1 MLDIRFSQ
9 PGFVV
14 KKQIELMGIAI
25 AAGLI
30 VSAPPAFAA
39 RVHYLSGDKLNSGN
53 LVHVLRPKGPRPR
66 GVGLKPPECSHLR
79 AKASRGIELAPK
91 SDIAS
96 IMVEFDFNSAEL
108 TPASE
113 KTLDTLGQALNS
125 ETLKPCCF
133 EIDGYTDAIG
143 GSGYNQKLSEERA
156 KSVINYLGGH
166 GIERE
171 RMMPKG
177 FGKTHAISSNATEE
191 GRQKN
196 RRVQVVNLGYGD
208 MGAKD

>member
-1 MLDIRFSQ
+1 
-9 PGFVV
+9 V
-14 KKQIELMGIAI
+14 KK
-25 AAGLI
+25 LI
-30 VSAPPAFAA
+30 QSIITIITVSVIFSAPSSFAARA
-39 RVHYLSGDKLNSGN
+39 RVHYLSGDNLNPRN
-53 LVHVLRPKGPRPR
+53 LTYVLRTKGPRPR
-66 GVGLKPPECSHLR
+66 GVGLMPPNCSHLR
-79 AKASRGIELAPK
+79 EKASRGIELTPK

-113 KTLDTLGQALNS
+113 KTLDTLAQALNS

-133 EIDGYTDAIG
+133 EIDGYTDAV
-143 GSGYNQKLSEERA
+143 GSSEYNQKLSEERA
-156 KSVINYLGGH
+156 QSVIDYMSSH
-166 GIERE
+166 DRIESQ

-177 FGKTHAISSNATEE
+177 YGKTHFIASNATEE

-208 MGAKD
+208 LGTQN